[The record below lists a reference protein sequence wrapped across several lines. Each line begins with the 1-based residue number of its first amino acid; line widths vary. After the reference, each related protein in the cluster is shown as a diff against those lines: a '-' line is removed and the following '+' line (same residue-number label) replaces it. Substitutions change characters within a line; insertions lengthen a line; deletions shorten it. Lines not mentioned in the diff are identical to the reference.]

1 VLRSEAT
8 LSRKSIDDAIA
19 RALACLRGHFRTPP
33 PQTGTV
39 TGTAEPAGWYHYLDD
54 PYPGV
59 TASAVGLYCFSLA
72 GAEFERTDQVLNYL
86 MRKQVKDANGSG
98 WAVRTTND
106 FPIVEATAWVLRCF
120 SLPQARTRA
129 TSAALDA
136 GVEWLEANQ
145 NTDFGWGSY
154 TGQPSRTFTTAL
166 SVLALRESGGS
177 RTVISNAHKWLIETQ
192 CSPQPAWGPLPG
204 SEPTMLH
211 TSFALMALL
220 SLTGAFPATAVH
232 QTVEWLTERLK
243 PGAHV
248 EMETAVEEY
257 DVPYVHN
264 KADYTFQNS
273 LPHFAGPVTLTALLC
288 ADADPLQKKVF
299 DTITEIVKTQEA
311 KDPNRSG
318 SWELPRSPRRP
329 SIWAVWPFVAAL
341 SNARVAIF
349 PSTDST
355 ATLLFPGC
363 ALIQSSPTTKH
374 LTRRLLIK
382 NAVLDWLRLRKV
394 AVGLWSIAAITVII
408 PLILWRTGQFT
419 LDNFLVALALPV
431 LLLTFQILWDRRGS
445 SGDKEV

>member
-1 VLRSEAT
+1 MLRSEAT

-19 RALACLRGHFRTPP
+19 RALACLRGHFRTPSP
-33 PQTGTV
+33 EPGAV

-86 MRKQVKDANGSG
+86 ISKQVKDANGGG

-106 FPIVEATAWVLRCF
+106 FPIVEATAWVLRCL
-120 SLPQARTRA
+120 SLPQTKTRA
-129 TSAALDA
+129 TSKALDT
-136 GVEWLEANQ
+136 GIEWLEMNQ

-154 TGQPSRTFTTAL
+154 KGQPSRTFTTAL

-177 RTVISNAHKWLIETQ
+177 RAVISNAHKWLIEAQ
-192 CSPQPAWGPLPG
+192 SSPQPAWGPLPG

-220 SLTGAFPATAVH
+220 SVTGAFPATAVH
-232 QTVEWLTERLK
+232 QTIEWLSGRLQ
-243 PGAHV
+243 PSVHV
-248 EMETAVEEY
+248 EKETAVEDY

-264 KADYTFQNS
+264 KTDYTFQNS
-273 LPHFAGPVTLTALLC
+273 LPHFAGPVTLTALLH
-288 ADADPLQKKVF
+288 ADADPLQKKIF
-299 DTITEIVKTQEA
+299 DTITEIVRTQEV
-311 KDPNRSG
+311 KDPARSG

-341 SNARVAIF
+341 SSARAAIF
-349 PSTDST
+349 PSTDGE

-363 ALIQSSPTTKH
+363 ALVQSSSTTKH

-382 NAVLDWLRLRKV
+382 NALLDWLRLRKV
-394 AVGLWSIAAITVII
+394 AVGLWCIAAATVVI

-431 LLLTFQILWDRRGS
+431 LLLIFQILWDRIGS
-445 SGDKEV
+445 SGDKKI